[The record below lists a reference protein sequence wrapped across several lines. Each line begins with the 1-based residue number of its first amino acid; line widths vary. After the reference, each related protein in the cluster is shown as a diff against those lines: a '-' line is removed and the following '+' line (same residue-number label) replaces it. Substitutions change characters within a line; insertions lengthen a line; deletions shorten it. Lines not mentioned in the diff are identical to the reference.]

1 MNSITE
7 LIDELE
13 TKLPFVDQKKESVSA
28 ASVGWH
34 IEHSLLAMIKMI
46 NATQHSN
53 PADYKW
59 QFNIKRYFVLL
70 TNKFP
75 RGRARA
81 PQSVLPGEQIS
92 ITSITPLL
100 EKAKQKAALFET
112 LDKGKFFQHLVFG
125 NLRLKQARKIIL
137 IHTQHH
143 LYIINDII
151 KG

>member
-1 MNSITE
+1 MKSIIG

-13 TKLPFVDQKKESVSA
+13 TKLPFIDQKKEFVSA

-46 NATQHSN
+46 SATEHST

-59 QFNIKRYFVLL
+59 QFNIKRSFVLL

-81 PQSVLPGEQIS
+81 PQAVLPGEQIS

-100 EKAKQKAALFET
+100 EKAKQKAVLFET
-112 LDKGKFFQHLVFG
+112 LGKDKFFHHFVFG
-125 NLRLKQARKIIL
+125 NLRLRQARKIIC

-143 LYIINDII
+143 LHIINDII
-151 KG
+151 RG

>member
-1 MNSITE
+1 MKSIIG

-13 TKLPFVDQKKESVSA
+13 TKFPFMDQKKESVSA

-34 IEHSLLAMIKMI
+34 IEHSLLAVIKMI
-46 NATQHSN
+46 SATEHSN

-59 QFNIKRYFVLL
+59 QFNIKRSLVIL

-81 PQSVLPGEQIS
+81 PQSVMPGEQIS
-92 ITSITPLL
+92 RTTIAPLL
-100 EKAKQKAALFET
+100 EKAKQKAVLFET
-112 LDKGKFFQHLVFG
+112 LGKDKFFHHLVFG
-125 NLRLKQARKIIL
+125 NLRLRQARKIIL

-143 LYIINDII
+143 LSIIKDII
-151 KG
+151 RG